1 MAPPLFFFRW
11 NACLPTQHDG
21 SGIAEVG
28 VGAGVGGG
36 GGAYK
41 DSLSSLP
48 QAAFNYINSIV
59 GSGVIGIPYAFH
71 KAGFGF
77 GLLLLAFVAVI
88 TDYSLILM
96 VSRRG
101 EEWGLKRTPQMGLWI
116 KLNAPPINRSVVV
129 T

>member
-1 MAPPLFFFRW
+1 MLLSSSPLTP
-11 NACLPTQHDG
+11 AAVIITADGASVILPLECLPTQHDG
-21 SGIAEVG
+21 SGIPEGG
-28 VGAGVGGG
+28 VGGGLGVGG

-41 DSLSSLP
+41 DTLSSLP

-96 VSRRG
+96 VSRWKG
-101 EEWGLKRTPQMGLWI
+101 
-116 KLNAPPINRSVVV
+116 
-129 T
+129 

>member
-1 MAPPLFFFRW
+1 MQ
-11 NACLPTQHDG
+11 NDG
-21 SGIAEVG
+21 SD
-28 VGAGVGGG
+28 GGG
-36 GGAYK
+36 GGGYT
-41 DSLSSLP
+41 DTLSSLP

-71 KAGFGF
+71 KAGFGL

-96 VSRRG
+96 VSG
-101 EEWGLKRTPQMGLWI
+101 KINLI
-116 KLNAPPINRSVVV
+116 NVDNYYYKLSSFPSLLFLPFRFAVA